1 MFKKGKEKMKSR
13 RISAAVAE
21 AIMSGDNWLEATQ
34 ILQALRPVE
43 DLLRSQIEGLQA
55 IVDEFR
61 DGGGTIELRDRNDGG
76 YDIVA
81 NSGHV
86 LWKFV
91 FGRDDKR
98 TNLIIEDSTPDKAD
112 PETIKKVKEA
122 LEAAYEIP
130 RREFALTELERIVA
144 YVENDNALAGL
155 DRIRELLS
163 DNENIVYQTASS
175 ASLNDVDISSI
186 MEVRK

>member
-1 MFKKGKEKMKSR
+1 MFTKNKEKKSR

-61 DGGGTIELRDRNDGG
+61 NSGGTMEVRDRTDG
-76 YDIVA
+76 YDVVA
-81 NSGHV
+81 KSGYV
-86 LWKFV
+86 MWKFV
-91 FGRDDKR
+91 FNTDGRR
-98 TNLIIEDSTPDKAD
+98 TNLVIEDSTPDKAD
-112 PETIKKVKEA
+112 PDTIRKVKEA